1 MEEVSVCKLCRLA
14 SYRSNAVA
22 GEGRSNACII
32 LVGEAPGANEDKEG
46 RPFVG
51 FAGRIL
57 DEALSNAGL
66 DRSMLFITNVVKCR
80 PPNNRRPR
88 RDEIER
94 CMDYL
99 LRQISAIRPYIVCL
113 LGATAHDTLIHSGR
127 FKEHR
132 GRFITMENRIYFTT
146 YHPAAVAYN
155 RALKRVFMNDIKMI
169 AALASLLCTPYMGSI
184 ISIYDILYLRADVYC

>member
-1 MEEVSVCKLCRLA
+1 MEEVNVCKLCRLA

-22 GEGRSNACII
+22 GEGAFNACIM
-32 LVGEAPGANEDKEG
+32 LVGEAPGAREDKDG

-51 FAGRIL
+51 LAGRIL
-57 DEALSNAGL
+57 DEALNNAGL

-94 CMDYL
+94 CMGYL

-113 LGATAHDTLIHSGR
+113 LGATAHDALIHNGR

-132 GRFITMENRIYFTT
+132 GRFITTIDGRIYFTT
-146 YHPAAVAYN
+146 YHPAALVYN
-155 RALKRVFMNDIKMI
+155 RALRRVFMSDIKMI
-169 AALASLLCTPYMGSI
+169 AALASVLCSPCLRSI
-184 ISIYDILYLRADVYC
+184 APIYSCLSIYSYL